1 MNALRFLGALLL
13 GLLLVAGSL
22 ALGLFLLLEGNPEAQ
37 AALWEAVRARPMVPL
52 FTGLLLL
59 GALSLLLYPP
69 FLGYLA
75 LTRALGQ
82 ESEVLLAHPGHRLT
96 PRGPWELR
104 HLARLINRLAEE
116 KERLEQR
123 LEEEAAQAKDLVEAE
138 RERLARVLAQL
149 PQGVVL
155 SDERGL
161 VLLYNPKARA
171 LLGEGLGVGKSLFGL
186 LDRSLLLHAQSLP
199 QAAFL
204 VQGPKGP
211 LRLKARALEEG
222 FLLLLEEALPEGP
235 SRERLHRLKDKAAG
249 VRALVEVLERE
260 TTGEAKRLLQVAR
273 EALDEIQGLLQD
285 LAPSPH
291 EEVLAQDLLR
301 LLAGRLEA
309 RLALTPGWALDPEA
323 EGLLVQADTFALAEG
338 LAKTLEGTEEV
349 FLRGEAEGEG
359 LFRLTVLL
367 PREAPRP
374 HPPLAEAAEATGSLW
389 REGSRLVL
397 LLPARKAPPEALKEA
412 PAPRALVYDLTLLQ
426 VPPGLEDVPLDQLL
440 YTAFDLE
447 TTGLDPEQD
456 AVVALAG
463 VHVLGRRVLRQEV
476 FEALVNPG
484 RPISPAATA
493 VHGLTAEMLRDKPP
507 LEAVLP
513 AFRAFV
519 QDTVL
524 VAHNGAFDLAFL
536 RRAGLDQP
544 PLLDT
549 LLLAQL
555 LFPDLKDYRL
565 EALAHR
571 FGVPATGR
579 HTALGDAL
587 MTAEVFVRMQPLLF
601 ERGLKRLWDVVEA
614 CRRLPLARLRY

>member
-309 RLALTPGWALDPEA
+309 RLALTPGWALDPAA
-323 EGLLVQADTFALAEG
+323 EGLLAQAATFALAEG
-338 LAKTLEGTEEV
+338 LATPLEGTAGGSP
-349 FLRGEAEGEG
+349 RG
-359 LFRLTVLL
+359 
-367 PREAPRP
+367 
-374 HPPLAEAAEATGSLW
+374 AAAGSLW

-513 AFRAFV
+513 AFR

>member
-291 EEVLAQDLLR
+291 EVR

-367 PREAPRP
+367 PRGAPRP
-374 HPPLAEAAEATGSLW
+374 HPLLAEAAEATGSLW

>member
-1 MNALRFLGALLL
+1 
-13 GLLLVAGSL
+13 
-22 ALGLFLLLEGNPEAQ
+22 
-37 AALWEAVRARPMVPL
+37 MVPL

-374 HPPLAEAAEATGSLW
+374 HPLLAEAAEATGSLW
-389 REGSRLVL
+389 REGSRLVH

-549 LLLAQL
+549 LLLAQP

>member
-37 AALWEAVRARPMVPL
+37 TALREAVRARPMVPL

-260 TTGEAKRLLQVAR
+260 TTGEAKRLFQVAR
-273 EALDEIQGLLQD
+273 EALDEIQRLLQD

-291 EEVLAQDLLR
+291 EEVPAQDLLR

-309 RLALTPGWALDPEA
+309 RLALTPGWTLDPGA

-349 FLRGEAEGEG
+349 FLRGGAEGEG

-374 HPPLAEAAEATGSLW
+374 HPLLAEAAEATGSLW
-389 REGSRLVL
+389 REGNRLIL
-397 LLPARKAPPEALKEA
+397 LLPARKAPPEAFKET

-426 VPPGLEDVPLDQLL
+426 VPAGLEDVTLDQLL

>member
-1 MNALRFLGALLL
+1 
-13 GLLLVAGSL
+13 
-22 ALGLFLLLEGNPEAQ
+22 
-37 AALWEAVRARPMVPL
+37 
-52 FTGLLLL
+52 
-59 GALSLLLYPP
+59 
-69 FLGYLA
+69 
-75 LTRALGQ
+75 
-82 ESEVLLAHPGHRLT
+82 
-96 PRGPWELR
+96 
-104 HLARLINRLAEE
+104 
-116 KERLEQR
+116 
-123 LEEEAAQAKDLVEAE
+123 
-138 RERLARVLAQL
+138 
-149 PQGVVL
+149 
-155 SDERGL
+155 
-161 VLLYNPKARA
+161 
-171 LLGEGLGVGKSLFGL
+171 
-186 LDRSLLLHAQSLP
+186 
-199 QAAFL
+199 
-204 VQGPKGP
+204 
-211 LRLKARALEEG
+211 LEEG

-374 HPPLAEAAEATGSLW
+374 HPLLAEAAEATGSLW